1 MAEWRDILNRAAD
14 NLSVDLNH
22 SSQPSF
28 RQQPAGWPAQRPGL
42 GQAPFVASRDR
53 LAREL
58 EAVSGLAPS
67 QQRPQARL
75 PQQRLRAMEAPATAH
90 RASITQAIGQ
100 PAQAAAPAQVQA
112 EVYVAPAAKKSGSG
126 REIAALF
133 TSVGIVALA
142 VYGFFVLLH

>member
-22 SSQPSF
+22 TSQPSF

-75 PQQRLRAMEAPATAH
+75 PQQRERALKAPATAH
-90 RASITQAIGQ
+90 RASLTQAIGQ
-100 PAQAAAPAQVQA
+100 LAQAAPQVEVQAPA
-112 EVYVAPAAKKSGSG
+112 AAKKSGSG
-126 REIAALF
+126 RELAALSI
-133 TSVGIVALA
+133 SVGIVAFA

>member
-22 SSQPSF
+22 TSQPSL

-58 EAVSGLAPS
+58 EALSGLAPS
-67 QQRPQARL
+67 QQRPEARL
-75 PQQRLRAMEAPATAH
+75 PQQRERVATAH
-90 RASITQAIGQ
+90 RASLTQAIGQ
-100 PAQAAAPAQVQA
+100 PGQAAPQVQAQVQ
-112 EVYVAPAAKKSGSG
+112 VQSAAKKSGSG
-126 REIAALF
+126 RELAALSI
-133 TSVGIVALA
+133 SVGIVALA

>member
-22 SSQPSF
+22 TSQPSF

-67 QQRPQARL
+67 QQRPQARAY
-75 PQQRLRAMEAPATAH
+75 QEREHAATAH

-100 PAQAAAPAQVQA
+100 PAPAQVQA
-112 EVYVAPAAKKSGSG
+112 QVHVPPAAKKSGSG
-126 REIAALF
+126 RELATLSI
-133 TSVGIVALA
+133 SVGIVALS

>member
-1 MAEWRDILNRAAD
+1 MAEWRDILDRAAD

-22 SSQPSF
+22 RSQPSF

-42 GQAPFVASRDR
+42 GQAPFVASRDL

-75 PQQRLRAMEAPATAH
+75 PQQRERALKAPATAH
-90 RASITQAIGQ
+90 RASITQAIGK
-100 PAQAAAPAQVQA
+100 PAQAAAHVQPQVH
-112 EVYVAPAAKKSGSG
+112 VRPAAKKSGSG
-126 REIAALF
+126 HELAALSI
-133 TSVGIVALA
+133 SVGIVALA